1 MLIWSGLGFLVAA
14 IFVACMFVTQLL
26 VDGVS
31 HNDKYWETHAWP
43 GVAAM
48 ALAAGLV
55 WMFNRWLEQRPG
67 KRLIDPA
74 TNKEVVLRP
83 RHSLFF
89 IPVKYWPIV
98 LVFIGV
104 SFAFMK

>member
-14 IFVACMFVTQLL
+14 IFVACMLVMQLL
-26 VDGVS
+26 VDAVS
-31 HNDKYWETHAWP
+31 HNDKYYGTHAWP

-55 WMFNRWLEQRPG
+55 WALNRWLEGRPAR
-67 KRLIDPA
+67 RLIDPA
-74 TNKEVVLRP
+74 TNKEVILRP

-89 IPVKYWPIV
+89 IPVKYWPVV
-98 LVFIGV
+98 LLFIGV
-104 SFAFMK
+104 SFIFMN